1 MKLTVFFNGQF
12 WEGIVE
18 IFDGEN
24 LKVGRYIFGGEPQ
37 AAEVMAFIL
46 SYDVGDLLLAQA
58 SVESIASDLPKR
70 STNPKRIA
78 RQVSK
83 EIAIQGISTMAQ
95 DVMRQ
100 NLEER
105 KQESKVRSKAE
116 KEAEAVEKRSRSRQ
130 KAKARHRGKA

>member
-18 IFDGEN
+18 IYDGEN
-24 LKVGRYIFGGEPQ
+24 LKVGRYIFGAEPQ
-37 AAEVMAFIL
+37 AAEIVAFVR
-46 SYDVGDLLLAQA
+46 SYDIGDLLAQ
-58 SVESIASDLPKR
+58 STLESIASDLPKQ
-70 STNPKRIA
+70 STNPKRVA

-95 DVMRQ
+95 DIMRQ

-105 KQESKVRSKAE
+105 KQASKVRSKAE
-116 KEAEAVEKRSRSRQ
+116 KEAEAADKRSRARQ

>member
-18 IFDGEN
+18 FFDDKN

-37 AAEVMAFIL
+37 AAEVLEFIL
-46 SYDVGDLLLAQA
+46 RYDLGDLLAQA
-58 SVESIASDLPKR
+58 SVELIDSNLPKR

-83 EIAIQGISTMAQ
+83 EIAIQGISTMAE

-105 KQESKVRSKAE
+105 KQASKVRSKAE
-116 KEAEAVEKRSRSRQ
+116 KEAEAAEKRSRSRQ

>member
-18 IFDGEN
+18 IHDVEN
-24 LKVGRYIFGGEPQ
+24 LKVGRYIFGTEPQ
-37 AAEVMAFIL
+37 AAEIVAFVR
-46 SYDVGDLLLAQA
+46 SYDIGDLLAQ
-58 SVESIASDLPKR
+58 SKLELIASGLPKQ
-70 STNPKRIA
+70 STNPKRVA

-105 KQESKVRSKAE
+105 KQASKVRSKAE
-116 KEAEAVEKRSRSRQ
+116 KEAQAADKRSRARQ